1 MTPGKGG
8 TTHEGWPVFNTV
20 ADAVKE
26 TGANASVIFVPPPF
40 AADAIMEAA
49 DAGLPLAV
57 CITEGIPT
65 LDMMKALMVVRASKT
80 RLIGPNCPGLI
91 TAGQAKAGIIPGHI
105 CKEGR
110 VGIVSKSGTLTYEA
124 IHQLT
129 KLGLGQTTCIGIGG
143 DPLIGTSFIDALSLF
158 AGDPATEAVVMIGEI
173 GGTAEEEAAAYIK
186 ANFKKPV
193 VGFIAGQ
200 TAPPGRR
207 MGHAGAIIAGG
218 KGTAAEKMA
227 ALSNAGVH
235 VVKSPADIGAAVQV
249 RACSVAAS
257 ADRVISYNSFRVFG
271 FPLTVQLLRRGGH
284 QRMSPSDLAVQEAAV
299 PSATVR
305 VVNDFSIQVAT
316 VNGSGSQTANLV
328 LLRSIFQSGVP
339 VSGKNM
345 FPSNIAGLPTWYT
358 IRANKDGYIGRKK
371 ETDFLVA
378 MNAETAKEDV
388 LSLEPGA
395 AVLYDEPLKL
405 NALRNDLVF
414 YPVPFDKLVADV
426 CKDAKLRRLVK
437 NMIYDGVLSRLLNI
451 ELRQMEH
458 ALKKQMGKKAKAVEL
473 NMGALNAGFAFA
485 EKNLTKGDPYWIE
498 PMDKT
503 SGMILIEGN
512 AAAALGCMMAGVTVV
527 AWYPITPSSSL
538 PETLIGYMRKYRMDK
553 ETGKATFA
561 IVQAE
566 DEIAS
571 IGMVIGAGWAGA
583 RAMTSTAGP
592 GISLM
597 SEFTGLAYY
606 AEVPG
611 VIFDIQRVGPS
622 TGLPTRTAQGD
633 IITTGLL
640 SHGDT
645 RHIMLIP
652 SSVEECYTMAMD
664 AFDLAERFQTIVF
677 VMSDL
682 DLGMNTWMSNPF
694 QYPDGPIDRGKVL
707 DEATLKRLGEWGRY
721 KDVDGDGIPYRTI
734 PGDGM
739 PSYFTRGSGH
749 NERGQY
755 SERPDDYV
763 NNLDRLGRK
772 FETARKYVP
781 KPEVV
786 DEATEI
792 GIIGYGTSHWAI
804 DESRDQ
810 LERETGIKTAYLR
823 LRAYPFTDELTAF
836 IDRYKRIYIV
846 EQNRDAQMAGLM
858 RLELSPARIEKLR
871 SVLHY
876 NGLPIDARSVTDAI
890 LVQEGRKDKA
900 SVSRTVVSGGLAA
913 GKGE

>member
-1 MTPGKGG
+1 
-8 TTHEGWPVFNTV
+8 
-20 ADAVKE
+20 
-26 TGANASVIFVPPPF
+26 
-40 AADAIMEAA
+40 
-49 DAGLPLAV
+49 
-57 CITEGIPT
+57 
-65 LDMMKALMVVRASKT
+65 
-80 RLIGPNCPGLI
+80 
-91 TAGQAKAGIIPGHI
+91 
-105 CKEGR
+105 
-110 VGIVSKSGTLTYEA
+110 
-124 IHQLT
+124 
-129 KLGLGQTTCIGIGG
+129 
-143 DPLIGTSFIDALSLF
+143 
-158 AGDPATEAVVMIGEI
+158 
-173 GGTAEEEAAAYIK
+173 
-186 ANFKKPV
+186 
-193 VGFIAGQ
+193 
-200 TAPPGRR
+200 
-207 MGHAGAIIAGG
+207 
-218 KGTAAEKMA
+218 
-227 ALSNAGVH
+227 
-235 VVKSPADIGAAVQV
+235 
-249 RACSVAAS
+249 
-257 ADRVISYNSFRVFG
+257 
-271 FPLTVQLLRRGGH
+271 
-284 QRMSPSDLAVQEAAV
+284 MSPSDLAVQEAAL

-451 ELRQMEH
+451 ELLQMEH

-485 EKNLTKGDPYWIE
+485 EKNLPKGDPYWIE

-503 SGMILIEGN
+503 SGMVLIEGN

-633 IITTGLL
+633 LITTGLL

-664 AFDLAERFQTIVF
+664 AFDMAERFQTIVF

-694 QYPDGPIDRGKVL
+694 QYPDGPIDRGKML
-707 DEATLKRLGEWGRY
+707 DEATLKRLGDWGRY

-739 PSYFTRGSGH
+739 PSYFARGSGH

-804 DESRDQ
+804 DESRVQ

-823 LRAYPFTDELTAF
+823 LRAYPFTDELTKF

-858 RLELSPARIEKLR
+858 RLELSPARIDKLR

-876 NGLPIDARSVTDAI
+876 NGLPIDARSVTDAV

-900 SVSRTVVSGGLAA
+900 SVSSTVVSGGMAA